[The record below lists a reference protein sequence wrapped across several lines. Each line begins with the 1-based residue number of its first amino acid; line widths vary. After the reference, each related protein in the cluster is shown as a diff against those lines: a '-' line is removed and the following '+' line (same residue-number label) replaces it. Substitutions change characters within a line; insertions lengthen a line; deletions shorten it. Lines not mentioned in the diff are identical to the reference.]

1 MKKQVLLRKHLLNEY
16 ACREITLIPQKQ
28 LEEINTELDIA
39 QFESVDQIVSNE
51 ILAIESDNFDKATL
65 LEIYNGLE

>member
-1 MKKQVLLRKHLLNEY
+1 MSDKEAKKPTVEELE
-16 ACREITLIPQKQ
+16 KQ